1 MKNTTKN
8 TNIKIFAQAY
18 GYSYAITIILFLFRK
33 PLVFLYQDLL
43 DKKLTYQF
51 SEIFIISKT
60 EVVMASL
67 SPLAL
72 PIASLL
78 MSRWLPQY
86 FILAIIYFLC
96 LLGIYKA
103 SELIIKNKLFIIS
116 ILLLIFNLIGIY
128 ISTNLATSI

>member
-1 MKNTTKN
+1 MKNTDV
-8 TNIKIFAQAY
+8 KIFAQAY
-18 GYSYAITIILFLFRK
+18 GYSYAITIILFFFRK
-33 PLVFLYQDLL
+33 PLIFLYQDLL

-72 PIASLL
+72 PITSLL
-78 MSRWLPQY
+78 MSRWLPKY

-103 SELIIKNKLFIIS
+103 SELIIKNKLLIVS

-128 ISTNLATSI
+128 ISTSLATSI

>member
-1 MKNTTKN
+1 MKKTKKNTD
-8 TNIKIFAQAY
+8 IKIFAQAY
-18 GYSYAITIILFLFRK
+18 GYSYAITIILFFFRK

-43 DKKLTYQF
+43 NKTLTYKF
-51 SEIFIISKT
+51 YDIFIISKT
-60 EVVMASL
+60 EILMASL

-72 PIASLL
+72 PITSLL
-78 MSRWLPQY
+78 MSKWFPQY

-103 SELIIKNKLFIIS
+103 SELIIKNKLLVIS

-128 ISTNLATSI
+128 ISTILSTSI